1 MFSTCST
8 LFPAKSSK
16 KHCLDFL
23 PTPFHPAFRTHLLC
37 SERNLLLQ
45 CDPSCLAE
53 LPALPSLRENCVLCL
68 LFVLLT
74 RYCAMAPLCN
84 AVLVAGI
91 SLSQCQH
98 LQPLLCSAL
107 GQSMPRS
114 SIFYYALTF
123 LCSPVFTA
131 MAADLR
137 PTQLV
142 YPGVTGI
149 ARNYLDK
156 SLLVSMVPRLLI
168 KFFSVLAFI
177 GFPAF
182 DFNAL
187 SIKFYTNFACMQIL

>member
-1 MFSTCST
+1 MRPQLFGSTAS
-8 LFPAKSSK
+8 FAIAAWK
-16 KHCLDFL
+16 
-23 PTPFHPAFRTHLLC
+23 
-37 SERNLLLQ
+37 
-45 CDPSCLAE
+45 
-53 LPALPSLRENCVLCL
+53 LRA
-68 LFVLLT
+68 LFVVCSVDT
-74 RYCAMAPLCN
+74 MLCDGSTVQP
-84 AVLVAGI
+84 VLVAGI

-98 LQPLLCSAL
+98 LQPLLCTALLCSAL

-168 KFFSVLAFI
+168 KFFSWLAFI

-187 SIKFYTNFACMQIL
+187 SIKFYTNFACMQILWVSFPPREQQQQNDNAFFYLYCVWRFLFHFDLFNTLCT